1 MSKWVNNIPK
11 KFREM
16 LTSNDDVT
24 EELIDMVINQL
35 REMYKFKYADELID
49 SIDETREHFEFLKDL
64 INGAISEDDWGD
76 YEFNGNFQEWFD
88 DYLHEFWDICDSY
101 VGKKHNMKFC
111 FVSL

>member
-11 KFREM
+11 KFREKI
-16 LTSNDDVT
+16 TAEEDVT

-49 SIDETREHFEFLKDL
+49 AIDEVKEHFEFLKEL
-64 INGAISEDDWGD
+64 INETIPEDEWDNYD
-76 YEFNGNFQEWFD
+76 FDGNFQEWFN
-88 DYLHEFWDICDSY
+88 DYLNEFWDICDSY